1 MTYSDDQCSWPVM
14 ASNDGPSA
22 FPQDG
27 PSTSP
32 QQCWPLSFPTG
43 APAERN
49 PRGDATSR
57 RHACAHDGA
66 LPHFPTGA
74 PAERNPREDAT
85 SRRHACAHDGALPH
99 FPTQERLL
107 HETLEKTHAAAAARA
122 AAREAAFKS
131 QLPDQTA
138 HELSVSE
145 RSLAAAQVRDTDG
158 R

>member
-1 MTYSDDQCSWPVM
+1 M

-49 PRGDATSR
+49 PR
-57 RHACAHDGA
+57 
-66 LPHFPTGA
+66 
-74 PAERNPREDAT
+74 EDAT
-85 SRRHACAHDGALPH
+85 SRRHACAHDGALPR